1 MQQSNINIIPE
12 YRNGFFIFVSALDFI
27 ESNLLEDFSQEEIA
41 RACYC
46 SLSSL
51 QKTWKYVTHMSVKEY
66 ISKRRMTLASR
77 ELLETDST
85 VLDIAMKYRYNSHEV
100 FTRAFKKV
108 WGVSPSA
115 FKREWKGSCELYP
128 RLNPEY
134 LEGAYKMNVKKFDIR
149 EFYDYLK
156 SQAGTYVLC
165 FDIQHLMVTNNELGS
180 EAGDKVILEAFRRIN
195 EAAGEDILCLRM
207 GGDEFV
213 MITESTDAS
222 EVTAIAEKVL
232 SQNGNKV
239 PYSGGMVEVSLRCGV
254 IVIGKSLKYSVLCD
268 DLNKV
273 LERARV
279 SGKIEFIS

>member
-1 MQQSNINIIPE
+1 MQQYNDIIPE

-27 ESNLLEDFSQEEIA
+27 EAHLMDDFSQEEIA

-51 QKTWKYVTHMSVKEY
+51 QKTWRYVTHMSVKEY

-77 ELLETDST
+77 ELLETDMT

-134 LEGAYKMNVKKFDIR
+134 LEGAYTMNVKKFDIR

-195 EAAGEDILCLRM
+195 EAAEDNMLCLRM

-213 MITESTDAS
+213 IITESTDQNKVV
-222 EVTAIAEKVL
+222 EIAEKVL
-232 SQNGNKV
+232 SQNGNEV
-239 PYSGGMVEVSLRCGV
+239 PYSGGSVGVSLRSGV
-254 IVIGKSLKYSVLCD
+254 IVIGKSPKYSVLCD
-268 DLNKV
+268 DFDNV
-273 LERARV
+273 LERARK